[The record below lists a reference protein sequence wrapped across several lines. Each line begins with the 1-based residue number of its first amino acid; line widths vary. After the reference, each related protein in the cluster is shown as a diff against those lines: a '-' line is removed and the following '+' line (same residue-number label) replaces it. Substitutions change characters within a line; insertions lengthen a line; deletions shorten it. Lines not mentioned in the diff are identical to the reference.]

1 MSSGLP
7 TLPARQIENLLASY
21 GNAVARRR
29 RQSILVLG
37 TLAVLAVSASR
48 IAEVDIAH
56 LLHHLSGLTSY
67 FGRILPKLRSD
78 HLTGDIAD
86 WYWNA
91 LGWLKLLFDTVL
103 IAYLATLTAATA
115 AGAMAF
121 LAAANVAPSG
131 ILRWCVKRLF
141 EFCRTVPDLVFALIF
156 VSAFGLGPLAGILA
170 IGIHSFGA
178 LGKLFTEVAENI
190 EMNPV
195 EAVRSTGGRFAD
207 IVRFGALPQVLPNF
221 ASYAL
226 LRFEINVRASSI
238 VGFVG
243 AGGIGQDLFVA
254 IRKFYYTDVSAILL
268 MIIVT
273 VSLIDLITERI
284 RHRLAPVEHVP

>member
-37 TLAVLAVSASR
+37 TLAVLAVAASR
-48 IAEVDIAH
+48 FAEVDIAH

-131 ILRWCVKRLF
+131 ILRWSVKRLF

-207 IVRFGALPQVLPNF
+207 IVRLDLEAL
-221 ASYAL
+221 
-226 LRFEINVRASSI
+226 EKEM
-238 VGFVG
+238 
-243 AGGIGQDLFVA
+243 GIGVNGRRGFWSRWLG
-254 IRKFYYTDVSAILL
+254 KK
-268 MIIVT
+268 
-273 VSLIDLITERI
+273 
-284 RHRLAPVEHVP
+284 

>member
-37 TLAVLAVSASR
+37 TLAVLAVAASR
-48 IAEVDIAH
+48 FAEVDIAH

-156 VSAFGLGPLAGILA
+156 GPISRAMRCCASRSTFGPVRSWVLSARAVSARTC
-170 IGIHSFGA
+170 SS
-178 LGKLFTEVAENI
+178 
-190 EMNPV
+190 
-195 EAVRSTGGRFAD
+195 RS
-207 IVRFGALPQVLPNF
+207 VN
-221 ASYAL
+221 
-226 LRFEINVRASSI
+226 SI
-238 VGFVG
+238 
-243 AGGIGQDLFVA
+243 
-254 IRKFYYTDVSAILL
+254 
-268 MIIVT
+268 
-273 VSLIDLITERI
+273 
-284 RHRLAPVEHVP
+284 PP